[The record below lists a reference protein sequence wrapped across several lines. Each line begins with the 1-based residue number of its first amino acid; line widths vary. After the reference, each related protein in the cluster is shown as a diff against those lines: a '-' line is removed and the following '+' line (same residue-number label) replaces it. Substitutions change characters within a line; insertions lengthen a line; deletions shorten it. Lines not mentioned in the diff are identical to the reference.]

1 MNKKLILHLWGVITL
16 VVSVGMLLPLVMTVL
31 TNEKRIAEFGI
42 PVLISIAIGLLLT
55 RGVNPYKGRLALRE
69 GMLVISGA
77 FIFVCIL
84 GMLPFWLA
92 GFPLIDALFESVSGF
107 TTTGAS
113 VLGDLSK
120 IPRELLLWRSLTQW
134 LGGLGI
140 IMVFITMVPQVGR
153 EALQLFTGELHG
165 ESAERLL
172 PRITETMK
180 LLAYLYSGFTFTVTL
195 MFFLAGMDFFEAI
208 THAMAIVSTGGFS
221 IYNDGLRHF
230 NNNAINLVALIC
242 MFIAGGNH
250 VLYFR
255 SCREGLG
262 RLFKDTEFKAYALLI
277 GVFGLFITINLYSN
291 GFYNL
296 GDSMFNSFFQTV
308 SIVSTSGFAMAN
320 YDVWPDFSKYCLFL
334 LMFVGGCSGSTVGGI
349 KMSRMVILLK
359 LTGQELKRTIHP
371 RMVTTITMTDRIVPS
386 KLIGGITRFF
396 FIYITVFFL
405 SATLLSLVGDL
416 SMFSAAGIAAAC
428 LASVGAAFETVA
440 TITGYAGL
448 TNGAKIVAM
457 LTMLLGRLEIVTLLV
472 IFNPN
477 FWKKE

>member
-31 TNEKRIAEFGI
+31 TNENRIAEFGI

-180 LLAYLYSGFTFTVTL
+180 LLAYF
-195 MFFLAGMDFFEAI
+195 
-208 THAMAIVSTGGFS
+208 
-221 IYNDGLRHF
+221 
-230 NNNAINLVALIC
+230 
-242 MFIAGGNH
+242 
-250 VLYFR
+250 
-255 SCREGLG
+255 
-262 RLFKDTEFKAYALLI
+262 
-277 GVFGLFITINLYSN
+277 
-291 GFYNL
+291 
-296 GDSMFNSFFQTV
+296 
-308 SIVSTSGFAMAN
+308 
-320 YDVWPDFSKYCLFL
+320 
-334 LMFVGGCSGSTVGGI
+334 
-349 KMSRMVILLK
+349 
-359 LTGQELKRTIHP
+359 
-371 RMVTTITMTDRIVPS
+371 
-386 KLIGGITRFF
+386 
-396 FIYITVFFL
+396 
-405 SATLLSLVGDL
+405 
-416 SMFSAAGIAAAC
+416 
-428 LASVGAAFETVA
+428 
-440 TITGYAGL
+440 
-448 TNGAKIVAM
+448 
-457 LTMLLGRLEIVTLLV
+457 
-472 IFNPN
+472 
-477 FWKKE
+477 

>member
-1 MNKKLILHLWGVITL
+1 MNKRLVMYLWGMITL
-16 VVSVGMLLPLVMTVL
+16 IFGGCMVLPLLMTIL
-31 TNEKRIAEFGI
+31 TDENRMAEFGI
-42 PVLISIAIGLLLT
+42 PVLISIAIGLALT
-55 RGVNPYKGRLALRE
+55 RGTNPYKGRLALRE
-69 GMLVISGA
+69 GMLIISGG
-77 FIFVCIL
+77 FLFVCIL
-84 GMLPFWLA
+84 GILPFWLA

-113 VLGDLSK
+113 VLGDLSNL
-120 IPRELLLWRSLTQW
+120 PQALLLWRSLTQW

-140 IMVFITMVPQVGR
+140 IMIFITMVPQVGR

-180 LLAYLYSGFTFTVTL
+180 LLVYLYSGFTCVITL
-195 MFFLAGMDFFEAI
+195 LFFAAGMNFFEAI
-208 THAMAIVSTGGFS
+208 NHAMAIVSTGGFS

-230 NNNAINLVALIC
+230 HNNTINLLALIF

-250 VLYFR
+250 VLYFK
-255 SCREGLG
+255 SYREGLF
-262 RLFKDTEFKAYALLI
+262 RLFKDTEFRAYIVLI
-277 GVFGLFITINLYSN
+277 GIFGFFITIDLYSHD
-291 GFYNL
+291 FYSL
-296 GDSMFNSFFQTV
+296 GGSVFNSFFQTI
-308 SIVSTSGFAMAN
+308 SMSSTSGFAMDN
-320 YDVWPDFSKYCLFL
+320 YDAWPDFSKYCLFL

-371 RMVTTITMTDRIVPS
+371 RMVTTITMAGRIVPTQ
-386 KLIGGITRFF
+386 LIGGITRFF
-396 FIYITVFFL
+396 FIYITIFFF
-405 SATLLSLVGDL
+405 SATLFALVGDL

-440 TITGYAGL
+440 TITGYTEL
-448 TNGAKIVAM
+448 TNGAKIVAII
-457 LTMLLGRLEIVTLLV
+457 TMLLGRLEIVTLLV
-472 IFNPN
+472 MLHPD